1 MSLSDLASLGS
12 FVSGLAVLASLVLL
26 FLQMRQMTEQV
37 RQSENNQRAL
47 MNQGVVNRSS
57 DTFKWLAEPHMSDL
71 ISRMI
76 DGETG
81 FTGRE
86 LTQMRMRLRNT
97 MVSVRDT
104 YVQHKSGLVDEI
116 TFESALGSVTSLLA
130 QPVIRALWKIDRTTY
145 APEWIAYID
154 GLINETPLASPADF
168 VAQFKAK
175 LAEVMH

>member
-1 MSLSDLASLGS
+1 MTLSDLASIGS
-12 FVSGLAVLASLVLL
+12 LVSGMAVLMSLVYLS
-26 FLQMRQMTEQV
+26 LQNRQLVT
-37 RQSENNQRAL
+37 NQRAL

-81 FTGRE
+81 FTGTE
-86 LTQMRMRLRNT
+86 LTQIRMRLRNT

-116 TFESALGSVTSLLA
+116 TFESALGSVRSLLA
-130 QPVIRALWKIDRTTY
+130 QPVIRALWK
-145 APEWIAYID
+145 
-154 GLINETPLASPADF
+154 
-168 VAQFKAK
+168 
-175 LAEVMH
+175 

>member
-1 MSLSDLASLGS
+1 MTLSDLASIGS
-12 FVSGLAVLASLVLL
+12 LVSGMAVLVSLVYLS
-26 FLQMRQMTEQV
+26 LQNRQLV
-37 RQSENNQRAL
+37 KNQRAL

-71 ISRMI
+71 ITRMI

-86 LTQMRMRLRNT
+86 LTQIRMRLRNT

-116 TFESALGSVTSLLA
+116 TFESALGSLRSLLA
-130 QPVIRALWKIDRTTY
+130 QPVIRALWNMDRATY
-145 APEWIAYID
+145 APEWITFVD
-154 GLINETPLASPADF
+154 GLINETPLARPADF
-168 VAQFKAK
+168 VAQFEAR
-175 LAEVMH
+175 LAEVMHT

>member
-1 MSLSDLASLGS
+1 MTLSDLASIGS
-12 FVSGLAVLASLVLL
+12 LVSGMAVLVSLVYLS
-26 FLQMRQMTEQV
+26 LQNRQLV
-37 RQSENNQRAL
+37 RNQRAL

-81 FTGRE
+81 FTGTE
-86 LTQMRMRLRNT
+86 LTQIRMRLRNT

-116 TFESALGSVTSLLA
+116 TFESALGSVRALLA
-130 QPVIRALWKIDRTTY
+130 QPVIRALWNMDRATY
-145 APEWIAYID
+145 APEWITYVD
-154 GLINETPLASPADF
+154 GLIKETPLARPADL
-168 VAQFKAK
+168 VVQFKAK
-175 LAEVMH
+175 LAEVMHT